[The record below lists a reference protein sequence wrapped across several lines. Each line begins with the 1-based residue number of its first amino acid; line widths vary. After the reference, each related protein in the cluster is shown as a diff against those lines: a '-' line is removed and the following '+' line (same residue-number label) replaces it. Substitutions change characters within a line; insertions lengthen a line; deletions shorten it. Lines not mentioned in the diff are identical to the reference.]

1 MYPAHDSAK
10 PVTRRLCRERR
21 RSRPVTESERLAVL
35 LAAHAERLVEDRKD
49 SATVAVY
56 VSLPGEPGTGPLR
69 DRMRALGHRVLLPV
83 LRDDRD
89 LDWVVDTG
97 DGPTGEDPTSS
108 ADPLRP
114 PGPRLGPEAVTGC
127 DVVLLPALAVDGAG
141 TRLGQGGGSYDRSL
155 SRLDL
160 GRPAGAGRPLLLAVV
175 HDEELLEGTALPR
188 QAHDVPVDGVLTP
201 GGLSRTGA

>member
-1 MYPAHDSAK
+1 MYPAQDSAK
-10 PVTRRLCRERR
+10 PVTRRRCRERR
-21 RSRPVTESERLAVL
+21 RSRPATESERLAVL
-35 LAAHAERLVEDRKD
+35 LATQAERLVTVEGGP
-49 SATVAVY
+49 AAVAVY

-69 DRMRALGHRVLLPV
+69 GRLCDLGHRVLLPV
-83 LRDDRD
+83 LRDDLD
-89 LDWVVDTG
+89 LDWVVD
-97 DGPTGEDPTSS
+97 DGGPE

-114 PGPRLGPEAVTGC
+114 AGPRLGPDAVTGC
-127 DVVLLPALAVDGAG
+127 DVVLLPALAVDSVG

-160 GRPAGAGRPLLLAVV
+160 GLPPGDGRPLLLAVV
-175 HDEELLEGTALPR
+175 HDDELLEGAVLPR